1 MSVTKNETARW
12 WEMTTAELSR
22 VEIACETNG
31 LCAMQ
36 GADADTWTPAEQTGG
51 PKTESGREKS
61 LERAKAACEGCPM
74 LADCRRAALNRPD
87 KDGIFGGMPGW
98 ALEEI
103 RRTRPLERV
112 VNRDRYDSMVIL
124 GERSRQGE
132 TTVKAV
138 EGDECWD
145 EAA

>member
-1 MSVTKNETARW
+1 MSETTTATAQW
-12 WEMTTAELSR
+12 WELTTAELSR

-31 LCAMQ
+31 LCAQQ
-36 GADADTWTPAEQTGG
+36 GADADTWIPAEQTGG

-87 KDGIFGGMPGW
+87 KDGIFGGLPGW

-103 RRTRPLERV
+103 RRTRPLERA

-124 GERSRQGE
+124 GERSRRGE
-132 TTVKAV
+132 ATAETV
-138 EGDECWD
+138 ESDEFWG